1 MAFLPGLVK
10 LVKKVARPL
19 GKVIEAIPGVGT
31 AFKAAENISR
41 PIQEGV
47 SSALKLVKKVPVPVA
62 AAGGGLAAGAGIAEL
77 SGGGGGGVPALPL
90 GPGTNPMIQG
100 FPGYTSGLM
109 STALTGAGT
118 GALMNSQIL
127 SALQSIA
134 IPAQNIPV
142 KYAPPR
148 GYVIVRRG
156 NNIICIPKAIAR
168 HFGLWHAGRKPPIS
182 AGDWNK
188 YQTARRVEKKL
199 RHLAIHAMRHHHAGS
214 THAIGKRK

>member
-10 LVKKVARPL
+10 LVKKVAKPL
-19 GKVIEAIPGVGT
+19 GNVIESIPGIGQV
-31 AFKAAENISR
+31 FKSAENISR
-41 PIQEGV
+41 PIQEGI
-47 SSALKLVKKVPVPVA
+47 SGALKLVKKVPVPVA

-77 SGGGGGGVPALPL
+77 SGGGGGAGVPALP
-90 GPGTNPMIQG
+90 GGGGI
-100 FPGYTSGLM
+100 
-109 STALTGAGT
+109 TALTPSSGGIMSPALSGAGA
-118 GALMNSQIL
+118 GALMNSQIM
-127 SALQSIA
+127 SALQSVA
-134 IPAQNIPV
+134 IPSGSIPV

-156 NNIICIPKAIAR
+156 TMVMCIPKAIAR

-199 RHLAIHAMRHHHAGS
+199 RHLAIHAMRHHHSGS

>member
-10 LVKKVARPL
+10 LVKKVAKPL
-19 GKVIEAIPGVGT
+19 GKVIESIPGIGT
-31 AFKAAENISR
+31 AFKAAENISA
-41 PIQEGV
+41 PIVSGV
-47 SSALKLVKKVPVPVA
+47 QTALKLVKKVPVPA
-62 AAGGGLAAGAGIAEL
+62 ALAAGGGLAAGAGLEAL
-77 SGGGGGGVPALPL
+77 SGGGGAGVPALPGGGGITAL
-90 GPGTNPMIQG
+90 SPYNG
-100 FPGYTSGLM
+100 GLM

-148 GYVIVRRG
+148 GYVLVRRG
-156 NNIICIPKAIAR
+156 TMVMCIPKAIAR

-199 RHLAIHAMRHHHAGS
+199 RHLAIHAMRHHNSGS

>member
-10 LVKKVARPL
+10 LVKKVAKPL
-19 GKVIEAIPGVGT
+19 GKVIESIPGIGT
-31 AFKAAENISR
+31 AFKAAENISA
-41 PIQEGV
+41 PIVSGV
-47 SSALKLVKKVPVPVA
+47 QTALKLVKKVPVPA
-62 AAGGGLAAGAGIAEL
+62 ALAAGGGLAAGAGLEAL
-77 SGGGGGGVPALPL
+77 SGGGGAGVPALPGGGGITAL
-90 GPGTNPMIQG
+90 SPYNG
-100 FPGYTSGLM
+100 GLM